1 MKYDWLKLFKA
12 ESNIESQIID
22 LVSEHVLSH
31 FGVEEVK
38 ELTEE
43 NITEVQAFWDTMGE
57 TIMGIGYSYIIAEWE
72 ES

>member
-1 MKYDWLKLFKA
+1 
-12 ESNIESQIID
+12 
-22 LVSEHVLSH
+22 VSEHVLSH

-57 TIMGIGYSYIIAEWE
+57 TIMGIGYSNIIADWE

>member
-57 TIMGIGYSYIIAEWE
+57 TIMGIGYSNIIADWE